1 MKKCQCIKQVQK
13 ELSDYNQEL
22 SLCFTFD
29 GQEYLNIATRKID
42 KSKRT
47 KLRPVVAAYCP
58 FCGKKYTK
66 KKE

>member
-1 MKKCQCIKQVQK
+1 MKKCQCIK
-13 ELSDYNQEL
+13 
-22 SLCFTFD
+22 FD

-47 KLRPVVAAYCP
+47 KLRPVVAVYCP
-58 FCGKKYTK
+58 FCGKKYNK